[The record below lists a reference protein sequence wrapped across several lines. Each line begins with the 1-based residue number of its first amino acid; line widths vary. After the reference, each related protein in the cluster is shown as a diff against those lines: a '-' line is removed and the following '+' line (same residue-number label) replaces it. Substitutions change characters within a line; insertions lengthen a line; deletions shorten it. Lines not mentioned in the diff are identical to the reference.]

1 MSTKISLVMVSI
13 ILSIS
18 TIIGFVTIQK
28 SSELLLGYTNN
39 IVDDIANLFVKM
51 NTLPL
56 SRGDYYSLENHTK
69 KLLNN
74 DNFVLVEIYDASGFK
89 VTNSKRKDSTI
100 KKGNILY
107 SKKDIYDHNNVKIGS
122 LVIGF
127 SMEESSKN
135 INQIRMIF
143 IVFILISIIISTIAI
158 IILVNILINKPLSKL
173 VESVK
178 NISDG
183 DLSNEVKIIAN
194 DEIGD
199 LSRDFNLM
207 TRKLRKSQKLI
218 SNIIEYMPSIMIV
231 IDRENRITQ
240 WNKEA
245 IKFTEISDKDAL
257 GKNLWEVVPNL
268 KILKKYSD
276 KIYSSPKHN
285 NIKKRKIVFEG
296 SKKYFSIL
304 IFPLFDYDNIEGI
317 VFDITDITD
326 SETKEQQLMQAQ
338 KMESIGTLAGGLAH
352 DFNNVL
358 SGIIGTVDIMEY
370 KIGMN
375 LNFTEDQLKRYIG
388 TIKNS
393 GNRAKDMVL
402 QLLSLSKKHD
412 LNFTPIDL
420 NRSVKNVM
428 KICKTTFDKSVSL
441 NPIYL
446 KDELF
451 VKADATQIEQV
462 ILNLCINSYHA
473 MTIMREDSSIGGNLE
488 VRLEKDISND
498 LFLNS
503 HPEIKDIPYCKISVI
518 DTGIGMDEDIKSKI
532 FDPFFTTKDKD
543 KGTGLGMAMVYNI
556 IKEHGGFIDI
566 QSKVGVGSEI
576 YIYLPILVG
585 NSKEVD
591 KNIYDK
597 IEKGSGTILVVDDE
611 STLREQSNTIL
622 SECGYDV
629 ITAKNGLEGIEKYK
643 ENIDSIDLVILD
655 IIMPK
660 LSGDKTYKYLKEIN
674 MDVKVILTSGFKQD
688 ERITKVLNEG
698 ALDFIQK
705 PYTIRTLSKVVAKHL
720 N

>member
-1 MSTKISLVMVSI
+1 MVSI